1 MAKDGT
7 IRGGARPRSGPKPSN
22 QSDIET
28 GMMGVFDFPEPDDL
42 SAEFVPPIDDFLLE
56 TQKDGSKLE
65 ADKVFT
71 STYLWL
77 KSRGCE
83 NLVPKQLINEYAMS
97 VARWIQ
103 AERYV
108 SKYGALAMHPT
119 VKSPIT
125 SPYVTK
131 NDLSEFMET
140 LKANKHNLTS
150 CQYQKLKTQALAGNY
165 IDARKGLKK
174 FLKRKFG

>member
-7 IRGGARPRSGPKPSN
+7 VRGGARPRSGPKPSEKTY
-22 QSDIET
+22 DAGII
-28 GMMGVFDFPEPDDL
+28 GLPDFPVPDDL
-42 SAEFVPPIDDFLLE
+42 SAELVPPIDDFLLE

-77 KSRGCE
+77 KSMGCE
-83 NLVPKQLINEYAMS
+83 NLVPKHLINEYAMS

-108 SKYGALAMHPT
+108 SKYGTLALHPT

-125 SPYVTK
+125 SPYVTM
-131 NDLSEFMET
+131 S
-140 LKANKHNLTS
+140 
-150 CQYQKLKTQALAGNY
+150 QNY
-165 IDARKGLKK
+165 IKQITNTWYQIYTIVKDSGNDITSGGVTDDPKERLLRSKEAK
-174 FLKRKFG
+174 

>member
-7 IRGGARPRSGPKPSN
+7 IRGGARPRSGPKPS
-22 QSDIET
+22 DAAYDT
-28 GMMGVFDFPEPDDL
+28 GMMGGVFDFPEPDDL

-83 NLVPKQLINEYAMS
+83 NLVPKQLINEYAIS

-119 VKSPIT
+119 VKSTIT
-125 SPYVTK
+125 SPYVTM
-131 NDLSEFMET
+131 S
-140 LKANKHNLTS
+140 
-150 CQYQKLKTQALAGNY
+150 QNY
-165 IDARKGLKK
+165 IKQITNTWYQIYTIVKDSGNDMTGGSDTDDPMEKLLRAREVK
-174 FLKRKFG
+174 

>member
-7 IRGGARPRSGPKPSN
+7 VRGGARPRSGPKPSEKTY
-22 QSDIET
+22 DAGII
-28 GMMGVFDFPEPDDL
+28 GLPDFPVPDDL
-42 SAEFVPPIDDFLLE
+42 SAELVPPIDDFLLE

-77 KSRGCE
+77 KSMGCE
-83 NLVPKQLINEYAMS
+83 NLVPKHLINEYAMS

-108 SKYGALAMHPT
+108 SKYGTLAFHPT

-125 SPYVTK
+125 SPYVTM
-131 NDLSEFMET
+131 S
-140 LKANKHNLTS
+140 
-150 CQYQKLKTQALAGNY
+150 QNY
-165 IDARKGLKK
+165 IKQITNTWYQIYTIVKDSGNDITSGGVTDDPMERLLRSREAK
-174 FLKRKFG
+174 

>member
-7 IRGGARPRSGPKPSN
+7 SRGGARPRSGPKPSN
-22 QSDIET
+22 QSNIET

-65 ADKVFT
+65 ADKVFI

-125 SPYVTK
+125 SPYVTM
-131 NDLSEFMET
+131 S
-140 LKANKHNLTS
+140 
-150 CQYQKLKTQALAGNY
+150 QNY
-165 IDARKGLKK
+165 IKQITNTWYQIYTIVKDSGNDMTGGGDTDDPMEKLLRAREVK
-174 FLKRKFG
+174 

>member
-7 IRGGARPRSGPKPSN
+7 VRGGARPRSGPKPSEKTY
-22 QSDIET
+22 DAGI
-28 GMMGVFDFPEPDDL
+28 MGLPDFPVPDDL
-42 SAEFVPPIDDFLLE
+42 SAELVPPIDDFLLE

-77 KSRGCE
+77 KSMGCE
-83 NLVPKQLINEYAMS
+83 NLVPKHLINEYAMS

-108 SKYGALAMHPT
+108 
-119 VKSPIT
+119 
-125 SPYVTK
+125 
-131 NDLSEFMET
+131 
-140 LKANKHNLTS
+140 
-150 CQYQKLKTQALAGNY
+150 
-165 IDARKGLKK
+165 
-174 FLKRKFG
+174 